1 MMANQIEAG
10 TGNDA
15 PVEVS
20 FVMPCLDEAQTLP
33 TCIAAAQSCIDEGNL
48 VAEIVVADNGSRDE
62 SVRVAEAHG
71 ARVVTVA
78 DKGYGNALRAGFGA
92 ARGKYLIM
100 GDADASY
107 DFAAAMPF
115 VERLRSGHDV
125 VMGSR
130 FKGEILPGAMPW
142 SHRWIGNPI
151 LSWLG
156 RRLFRTSISDF
167 HCGMRGLTK
176 EAFDRLG
183 LRTTGMEFAT
193 ELVAKAALGKMK
205 ISEIPITLHPDG
217 RSRAPHLQSWRDGW
231 RHLSFMLLMSP
242 VLALIAPGILIAALG
257 IIGMAAIL
265 LAPISGIGSQHMGPH
280 ALALGG
286 LLTVLGYQSMTM
298 GVAARLF
305 GLDGELGPAAPLLE
319 RLSAYVSLERG
330 MVTGVLMFLVGGV
343 TVGGVAYVRIEG
355 HLGFDEVGQTITYM
369 IVGTTVC
376 ALGAQTV
383 LMSLFYSMLD
393 IGRESRRR

>member
-1 MMANQIEAG
+1 MDNAIGAG
-10 TGNDA
+10 TGNEG

-33 TCIAAAQSCIDEGNL
+33 TCIAAAQRCIDEGKL
-48 VAEIVVADNGSRDE
+48 AAEILVADNGSSDE
-62 SVRVAEAHG
+62 SARVAESHG
-71 ARVVTVA
+71 ARVVNVA
-78 DKGYGNALRAGFGA
+78 EKGYGNALRGGFRS

-115 VERLRSGHDV
+115 VEQLRSGHDV

-156 RRLFRTSISDF
+156 RRLFRTPVSDF

-176 EAFDRLG
+176 DAFERLG

-193 ELVAKAALGKMK
+193 ELVVKAALGKMSM
-205 ISEIPITLHPDG
+205 SEVPIILHPDG

-242 VLALIAPGILIAALG
+242 VLTLIVPGILTATLG
-257 IIGMAAIL
+257 IVGMAAIL
-265 LAPISGIGSQHMGPH
+265 LAPISGIGSQYMGPH

-286 LLTVLGYQSMTM
+286 LLTVLGYQFTTM
-298 GVAARLF
+298 GIAARLF
-305 GLDGELGPAAPLLE
+305 GLDGELGSAAPILA
-319 RLSAYVSLERG
+319 RLSAYVSLGRG
-330 MVTGVLMFLVGGV
+330 LIAGVLMFLAGAV
-343 TVGGVAYVRIEG
+343 TVGMVAYVRIEG
-355 HLGFDEVGQTITYM
+355 QLGVGEVAQTIDHM
-369 IVGTTVC
+369 IIGTTVC
-376 ALGAQTV
+376 AMGAQTV
-383 LMSLFYSMLD
+383 LMSFFYSMLD
-393 IGRESRRR
+393 IGRESRRP